1 MKKIL
6 LFAILTFSLASQA
19 QKSFYKGAIVV
30 DVRTGFELYNTT
42 LKSTSTN
49 GSTSRDTVDTD
60 KAADTHFGFGAE
72 YGLHKYLGVGFA
84 INKHKFLNEKDSAT
98 GQKADTRSTDIN
110 LAVNFHA
117 VSSKKFDLV
126 LGTDF
131 GISNFHFGTNDKVN
145 TVLTGKGMYASF
157 YVNPR
162 IYFGPVG
169 INFRLFTPMFSY
181 KNVTTN
187 NADFNKNNT
196 IHQLKGAAAWGVSF
210 GIQYRFMKESGGTSS
225 GASH

>member
-1 MKKIL
+1 MKKL
-6 LFAILTFSLASQA
+6 LLLTVLTFSLAAQA
-19 QKSFYKGAIVV
+19 QKSFYKGAIVA
-30 DVRTGFELYNTT
+30 DVRYGIEVYNTT
-42 LKSTSTN
+42 LKSTSMN
-49 GSTSRDTVDTD
+49 GSTSRDTVETD
-60 KAADTHFGFGAE
+60 KTGDTHFGFAAE

-98 GQKADTRSTDIN
+98 GKKPDTRSTDVN
-110 LAVNFHA
+110 LVVNFHA
-117 VSSKKFDLV
+117 VSTKKFDLV
-126 LGTDF
+126 LGSDF

-145 TVLTGKGMYASF
+145 TILTGKGMYASF

-187 NADFNKNNT
+187 NADFNKNNK
-196 IHQLKGAAAWGVSF
+196 INQFKGAAAWGLSF
-210 GIQYRFMKESGGTSS
+210 GIQYRFMKESGGASS